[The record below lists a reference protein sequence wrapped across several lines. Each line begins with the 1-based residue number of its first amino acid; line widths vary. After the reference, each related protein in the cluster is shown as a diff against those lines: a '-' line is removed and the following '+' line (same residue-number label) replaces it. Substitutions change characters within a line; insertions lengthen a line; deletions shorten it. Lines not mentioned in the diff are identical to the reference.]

1 MQKYI
6 LRRIL
11 ISIPMIVGISLI
23 TFVMVNLAPGDP
35 LTAMIPPD
43 LMAEMSPAQLDAKKR
58 QLGLDRPMMVRY
70 FIWLGELVRGNF
82 GFSFLSREPVLKIIW
97 ERIPPTL
104 ELTFAALVIGTLG
117 GFVMGVIAALK
128 QYSLYDYALSFASL
142 VGLSIPGFFLALI
155 ALFLFVLRFEW
166 FPSHGMTS
174 ELGRFNIWDN
184 LYHLVLPA
192 SVLAIELLAVST
204 RYARTAM
211 LEVLHSDYV
220 TTARAKGLSEWVVI
234 GRHAFRNALL
244 PLITISSLRIPLL
257 FGGVIVIEQM
267 FSWPGMGL
275 LTVRAITN
283 VDYPVLM
290 ALTFWVAVIVLFSN
304 LLADVLYAVADPR
317 IRTD

>member
-1 MQKYI
+1 MQRYI
-6 LRRIL
+6 LRRAI
-11 ISIPMIVGISLI
+11 ISIPMIIGITLI

-43 LMAEMSPAQLDAKKR
+43 LMAEMEPAQLDAMRR
-58 QLGLDRPMMVRY
+58 QLGLDKPMFIRY
-70 FIWLGELVRGNF
+70 FIWLGELAQGNF
-82 GFSFLSREPVLKIIW
+82 GFSYLDRQPVLKIIW

-104 ELTFAALVIGTLG
+104 ELTFAALVIGTIG
-117 GFVMGVIAALK
+117 GFIMGVIAALK
-128 QYSLYDYALSFASL
+128 QYSMYDYALSFASL
-142 VGLSIPGFFLALI
+142 AGLSVPGFFLALI

-174 ELGRFNIWDN
+174 ELGKFNIWDN

-192 SVLAIELLAVST
+192 SVLAVELLAVST

-211 LEVLHSDYV
+211 LEVLNSDYV
-220 TTARAKGLSEWVVI
+220 TTARAKGLSEWIVI

-257 FGGVIVIEQM
+257 FGGVIVIEQI

-275 LTVRAITN
+275 LTVRSIIN
-283 VDYPVLM
+283 HDYPALM
-290 ALTFWVAVIVLFSN
+290 ALTFWIAIIVLFSN

>member
-6 LRRIL
+6 LRRVI

-23 TFVMVNLAPGDP
+23 TFVLVNLVPGDP

-43 LMAEMSPAQLDAKKR
+43 LMAEMSPAQLDAKRR
-58 QLGLDRPMMVRY
+58 QLGLDKPMFVRY
-70 FIWLGELVRGNF
+70 FIWLGELARGNF
-82 GFSFLSREPVLKIIW
+82 GFSYLSREPVLKIIL

-104 ELTFAALVIGTLG
+104 ELTFAALVIGTFG
-117 GFVMGVIAALK
+117 GFIMGVIAALR
-128 QYSLYDYALSFASL
+128 QYSVYDYALSFVSL
-142 VGLSIPGFFLALI
+142 IGLSIPGFFMALI

-174 ELGRFNIWDN
+174 ELGTFNIWDN
-184 LYHLVLPA
+184 LYHLILPA
-192 SVLAIELLAVST
+192 SVLAVELLAVST

-211 LEVLHSDYV
+211 LEVLNSDYV

-234 GRHAFRNALL
+234 GRHAFRNALI

-275 LTVRAITN
+275 LTVRSIVN
-283 VDYPVLM
+283 HDYPALM

-317 IRTD
+317 IRTE